1 MTKRDTYSYT
11 IAGVGGISR
20 HFSDDSFQRRRFA
33 QSVAVAEN
41 DMSLDFRFA
50 PSVLAR
56 LAADPAQAWIVEV
69 KVTPEEAESFEDAL
83 ESWKE
88 VVDWARWNTV
98 TGYQR
103 PRRRLTIYQDVPK
116 EEK

>member
-1 MTKRDTYSYT
+1 MTSYSYT

-69 KVTPEEAESFEDAL
+69 MVTEEEDERFEAAL
-83 ESWKE
+83 ADWEE
-88 VVDWARWNTV
+88 VVDWARWNAV

-103 PRRRLTIYQDVPK
+103 KRPPLTIYRDKVK
-116 EEK
+116 S